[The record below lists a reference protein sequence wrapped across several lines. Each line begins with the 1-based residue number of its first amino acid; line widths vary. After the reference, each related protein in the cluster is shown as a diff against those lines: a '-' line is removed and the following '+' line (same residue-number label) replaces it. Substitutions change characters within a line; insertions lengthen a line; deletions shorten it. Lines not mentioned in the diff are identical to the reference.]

1 MLFMARSL
9 AVVIS
14 DGFPPS
20 VPKDLPIEWL
30 VGRVDMLRVS
40 IFWLIGI
47 AIICNYV
54 LKKLTLE
61 TGYLPQEKI
70 NMLQKI

>member
-1 MLFMARSL
+1 MARSI

-14 DGFPPS
+14 GGFPPS
-20 VPKDLPIEWL
+20 VPKDLPTEWL

-47 AIICNYV
+47 ALICNYV
-54 LKKLTLE
+54 LKKLILE
-61 TGYLPQEKI
+61 IGFMLLEKI
-70 NMLQKI
+70 QMQLKI